1 MNGTSHPNRQIFF
14 FWNGEDLIPQCLRGI
29 WNGNWLVYINQ
40 FSEDDLFN
48 INYFYLFCAIYPAFK
63 AIYPAFKAIWT
74 FH

>member
-1 MNGTSHPNRQIFF
+1 MNGTSYPNRQIFF
-14 FWNGEDLIPQCLRGI
+14 FWNGEDLIPQWLRGI

-48 INYFYLFCAIYPAFK
+48 INNFVLFC